1 MPVFCAKFAYGRDA
15 AARRDWIC
23 GFATWLS
30 ASRHPPEFQSQRMPH
45 RRVFLSDR
53 SWRRWRQIETIAQST
68 CRLLLRWQPR
78 LRPAHSPEV
87 AFPQQRGPTTMPL
100 KPPLTELEI
109 KTADSGFYKGFT
121 KDVTITAKILVAA
134 LILWAVAFPNQ
145 AASVLS
151 HLNGV
156 ILASF
161 NYWYIYV
168 VAFFVVVSLGLAIWP
183 ASGRLRLGAEHEK
196 PEFSA
201 FSWFSMMFGAGMGIG
216 VLTYATGEPIYHFQ
230 NNPDVIQGFVEG
242 ASAETVRSAY
252 KWSFLHWG
260 LSPWGA
266 YALTGLA
273 LAFFAYRRGL
283 PLTIRSALT
292 PLFGDRL
299 SGFAGHAVDVVAV
312 IATVLGVAQTLGFGV
327 EQFVAGLSR
336 IGFGDWLL
344 VTTDEGTQK
353 ASVVAIVLSL
363 VIIMGASTLS
373 ALSGVGKGIK
383 WLSNINM
390 GLSVFLLSFFLI
402 FGSTVFGLT
411 ALVTGIYDY
420 LLAFPAMLFTVWSD
434 KGTETSSALESW
446 QGGWTI
452 FYWAWWIAFA
462 PFVGLFLAR
471 ISRGR
476 TIREYVFGAMLVPS
490 VMCFVWFALIGGT
503 AIDLEL
509 SGIAEGAILGTG
521 LSDQLYATLAVLLS
535 DGLAWVFSVVV
546 AVLLMTYL
554 VTSADS
560 AVLIINTINAAG
572 DEGPKARPHII
583 FWGVALAL
591 VVGAL
596 LIIGGLGAIQTAMII
611 GALPFS
617 VVMAL
622 MGVAL
627 IKAIILDGL
636 RGRAGLPVTAD
647 QLAGE

>member
-1 MPVFCAKFAYGRDA
+1 
-15 AARRDWIC
+15 
-23 GFATWLS
+23 
-30 ASRHPPEFQSQRMPH
+30 
-45 RRVFLSDR
+45 
-53 SWRRWRQIETIAQST
+53 
-68 CRLLLRWQPR
+68 
-78 LRPAHSPEV
+78 
-87 AFPQQRGPTTMPL
+87 MPL

-145 AASVLS
+145 AAGVLS

-161 NYWYIYV
+161 NYWYVYV

-183 ASGRLRLGAEHEK
+183 TSGRLRLGAEHER

-230 NNPDVIQGFVEG
+230 NNPDVIKGLVEG
-242 ASAETVRSAY
+242 GSAETVRSAY
-252 KWSFLHWG
+252 KWAFLHWG

-299 SGFAGHAVDVVAV
+299 SGYAGHAVDVVAV

-344 VTTDEGTQK
+344 VTEADGTQK

-390 GLSVFLLSFFLI
+390 ALSVFLLAFFLF
-402 FGSTVFGLT
+402 FGSSVFGLS
-411 ALVTGIYDY
+411 ALATGIYDY
-420 LLAFPAMLFTVWSD
+420 LVAFPRMLVTVWSD
-434 KGTETSSALESW
+434 DGTATGAALESW
-446 QGGWTI
+446 QGSWTI

-509 SGIAEGAILGTG
+509 SGVAEGAILGTG

-535 DGLAWVFSVVV
+535 DGLAWAFSVVV
-546 AVLLMTYL
+546 AILLMTYL

-583 FWGVALAL
+583 FWGAALAL

-627 IKAIILDGL
+627 IKAIIRDSI

-647 QLAGE
+647 QIAGE